1 MVPFAGVIRRG
12 IDGTQPRRQRPIWQR
27 QDSQASQ
34 ALARSSAILAEK
46 KELYPQLLSKGIE
59 FEYAAGTIGT
69 PPWMNR
75 EDDSRTPEDVITAIA
90 KIWPDLSVRMS
101 EFGYLISRV
110 DLIGGPEVR
119 RLAALWSKYLVGTYT
134 RVQIRLD
141 LKTPL
146 ENPQIQLV
154 AAMRDELMPDHE
166 G

>member
-1 MVPFAGVIRRG
+1 
-12 IDGTQPRRQRPIWQR
+12 
-27 QDSQASQ
+27 
-34 ALARSSAILAEK
+34 
-46 KELYPQLLSKGIE
+46 
-59 FEYAAGTIGT
+59 
-69 PPWMNR
+69 MNR

-101 EFGYLISRV
+101 ELGYLISRV

-146 ENPQIQLV
+146 ENPQMQLV